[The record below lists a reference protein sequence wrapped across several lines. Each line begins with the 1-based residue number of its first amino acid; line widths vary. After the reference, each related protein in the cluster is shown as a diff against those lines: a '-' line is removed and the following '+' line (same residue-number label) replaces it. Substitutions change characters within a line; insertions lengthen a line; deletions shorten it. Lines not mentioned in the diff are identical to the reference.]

1 MTHYICTGGCG
12 AVVEKPG
19 VCQAMACPKH
29 GQPFEPCDCT
39 DNQHYGKVKPPVGA
53 STIPTEEVKQESK
66 WWQFWK

>member
-19 VCQAMACPKH
+19 VCQAMGCPKH

-39 DNQHYGKVKPPVGA
+39 DNQHYGKVKPPTG
-53 STIPTEEVKQESK
+53 TGTMPEKKEEKK